1 VPRSWILID
10 NTNDASFLNLLLSV
24 CAHFAPLQVQLLDA
38 NADAEIT
45 QQEFTEALVRIFLVR
60 KSLSLTLMV
69 RAVTAT
75 NCYYLQLLCV

>member
-1 VPRSWILID
+1 M
-10 NTNDASFLNLLLSV
+10 TASLHL
-24 CAHFAPLQVQLLDA
+24 QLLDA

-69 RAVTAT
+69 RAHLLLINRQLSF
-75 NCYYLQLLCV
+75 NCHCCV

>member
-1 VPRSWILID
+1 MFVLPSL
-10 NTNDASFLNLLLSV
+10 
-24 CAHFAPLQVQLLDA
+24 QLLDA

-69 RAVTAT
+69 CA
-75 NCYYLQLLCV
+75 QLLTASCCLAAIACV